1 MKNHNYSKNHLKLD
15 ICVITVFRS
24 GKIITFADC
33 CYSNSTDVIPEFR
46 LGENDNKEDI
56 KKKIAGV
63 KYQGGRTNTGDAL
76 HYVRTRT
83 FPVGGGR
90 RPNVPHIT
98 IVLTDGMSQNSSYT
112 EQEAAAVHGQGITV
126 FVIGIGNQVKGF
138 QSWD

>member
-1 MKNHNYSKNHLKLD
+1 MCDYRVS
-15 ICVITVFRS
+15 IW
-24 GKIITFADC
+24 KIVTFADC